1 MAQAVGKWVQCAGL
15 DPLYAVARE
24 YQLAQHREIV
34 EPMRGH
40 SGQLITDE
48 RETLQL
54 VQTGERA
61 RLDRADRTIAQLQAA
76 QAVAEAEER
85 VRGHAID
92 TQSCDLDP
100 CGLVR

>member
-1 MAQAVGKWVQCAGL
+1 MQRTGL

-34 EPMRGH
+34 EPMCSY
-40 SGQLITDE
+40 SGQLIADE

-76 QAVAEAEER
+76 QAVAETEER
-85 VRGHAID
+85 VRGHTID
-92 TQSCDLDP
+92 TQPCDLDP